1 MEPHREG
8 TPREPGTPCCQ
19 PRHGRA
25 GRVAAWQF
33 RGAAM
38 SMMQSTFAE
47 LVRIEAELI
56 KAGIAASR
64 EPYVIELFEADPP
77 TGWTMRHQRVD
88 ALLDE
93 WELARG

>member
-1 MEPHREG
+1 M
-8 TPREPGTPCCQ
+8 T
-19 PRHGRA
+19 
-25 GRVAAWQF
+25 
-33 RGAAM
+33 AM
-38 SMMQSTFAE
+38 IAKWSE

-77 TGWTMRHQRVD
+77 TGWTLKHQRVND
-88 ALLDE
+88 LLDE